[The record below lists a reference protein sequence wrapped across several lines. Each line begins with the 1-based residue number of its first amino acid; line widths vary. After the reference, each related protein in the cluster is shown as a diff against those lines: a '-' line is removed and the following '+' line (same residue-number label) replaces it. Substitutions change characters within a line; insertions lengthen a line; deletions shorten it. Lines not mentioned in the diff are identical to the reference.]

1 MGEIYGKKIFIIV
14 EFINSNL
21 TKICF
26 CKLYI
31 RIKIIQNLSN
41 KLKSKVT
48 IKLNWVSIDF

>member
-48 IKLNWVSIDF
+48 IKLN